1 MDNKSYVPASGR
13 VIGEDGKVYNIVDLL
28 GGGTPVSDRVYNI
41 DSFSPASGRVIGED
55 GKVYNLVDLLSN
67 SKGDVSALQQE
78 LTAVKDDLSDFKNY
92 AEDELGSLDKGLGN
106 EASEREDADAELQE
120 QINEKIDKSVLTA
133 ILNNNPTVETLDEFL
148 ELQRTD
154 KVYQVK
160 IPKSTANPTTECE
173 KLGANAG
180 LICEPS
186 TDTLEGQDDYAGL
199 IEFAWWHNNYVRDED
214 GYAVVIALEGDS
226 NFATTGSVDVGS
238 CGMSFYY
245 KWDET
250 PEDHVMLTWSPSP
263 HPELGLI
270 PFSANVPGHSY
281 WCLSAYPS
289 VVASDG
295 LLRSQPGGKV
305 ARNQSYSNVITN
317 YAKKGAGYT
326 GAGAERNTLQII
338 FTLLK
343 YGTKNSQSV
352 FAGVTNWNVQYTAA
366 VQRDTAETYFPVTA
380 SQANNLEVGLC
391 VSVGYGSNN
400 NGSVNQDRDVSTMHA
415 YANDVKILKIE
426 DMEDGNKAVYLDI
439 DTGFT
444 TTPVA
449 LTEEL
454 SAPIVM
460 SSMHIYTGDTDS
472 VVGKHDGSAV
482 SNTSG
487 RHSYRVQGVEYALGG
502 YLLAAD
508 TVMMF
513 KEDYSK
519 DVYIAPKGVAHST
532 NTTTIQDTY
541 TFIGNIP
548 ASANGNGGDWWVGDI
563 SIDPTTGCW
572 HPAVEVSG
580 STQGH
585 CDKVYAGGTATSGI
599 REYLQGGVLG
609 YGSEAGSA
617 SLSCWLVLSRASWL
631 FCGCD

>member
-13 VIGEDGKVYNIVDLL
+13 IIGEDGKVYNVVDLL
-28 GGGTPVSDRVYNI
+28 GGGTPVSDKTYNI
-41 DSFSPASGRVIGED
+41 DTFAPANGRVIGED
-55 GKVYNLVDLLSN
+55 GKVYNLVNLLRN
-67 SKGDVSALQQE
+67 AGGGDVAALQQE
-78 LTAVKDDLSDFKNY
+78 LNSVK
-92 AEDELGSLDKGLGN
+92 EDLGN
-106 EASEREDADAELQE
+106 EVSARAEADAG
-120 QINEKIDKSVLTA
+120 KVDKSVLTA
-133 ILNNNPTVETLDEFL
+133 ILNNQPTVETLDEFL

-154 KVYQVK
+154 KIYQVK
-160 IPKSTANPTTECE
+160 IPKSASNPTTECE

-186 TDTLEGQDDYAGL
+186 TDTVEGQDDYAGL
-199 IEFAWWHNNYVRDED
+199 IEFAWWHNNYVRNAD
-214 GYAVVIALEGDS
+214 GYAIITALEGDD

-250 PEDHVMLTWSPSP
+250 PEDHIMLTWSTSP

-289 VVASDG
+289 TVASDG

-305 ARNQSYSNVITN
+305 ARAQSYSNMIAN
-317 YAKKGAGYT
+317 YAKKGTGYT
-326 GAGAERNTLQII
+326 GAGAERNTLQLI

-343 YGTKNSQSV
+343 YGTKSSQSV
-352 FAGVTNWNVQYTAA
+352 FAGVTNWNIQYTSA

-585 CDKVYAGGTATSGI
+585 CDKVYAGGTATPGI
-599 REYLQGGVLG
+599 REYLQGGFLG
-609 YGSEAGSA
+609 LGSGAGSA
-617 SLSCWLVLSRASWL
+617 FLLCWRGLSWADWSY
-631 FCGCD
+631 CGCD